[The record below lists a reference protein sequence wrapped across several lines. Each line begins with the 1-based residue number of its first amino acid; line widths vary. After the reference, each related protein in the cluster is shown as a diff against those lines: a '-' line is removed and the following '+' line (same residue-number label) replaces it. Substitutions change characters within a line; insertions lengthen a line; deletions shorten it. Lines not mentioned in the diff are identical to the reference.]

1 MSHEYAFIYKCIII
15 AVMHVGKFAGVQRLR
30 ENGRVSYYH
39 ITKVNFQCGTVLY
52 LIETILPLQSEENV
66 VM

>member
-1 MSHEYAFIYKCIII
+1 
-15 AVMHVGKFAGVQRLR
+15 MHVGKFVGVQRLR